1 MRVLKK
7 LIICLVIVVG
17 LIVVASTSV
26 YIAVRVNLGIDLFR
40 TVGQLNTLR
49 QTVNEEKSFP
59 KAYKNSNIAD
69 LKSNLDSKIGSVLV
83 YEEGKGYEG
92 YSVDFS
98 TLALSSSTAKPIIL
112 SEQEVGALAEI
123 VFYQGT
129 NGTLMIEDK
138 DIPTSILQIAFTDIE
153 KETGNANLNVTVK
166 VDITSFKNEMKS
178 FPLNMF
184 KGIVPNTLYVT
195 STVYI
200 EKGIGLSYTVS
211 PKYLT
216 LNNLSSDDTLDFFHT
231 LDVILKIG
239 TAEDLNL
246 KIGTTAANALIG
258 TEQNPGFVYTLKAM
272 SGSGSFAFVSFE
284 SEEKQINAF
293 TF

>member
-59 KAYKNSNIAD
+59 KAYKNSDIAD
-69 LKSNLDSKIGSVLV
+69 LKSNLDSKIGSVLH

-138 DIPTSILQIAFTDIE
+138 EIPTSILQIAFTDIE

-166 VDITSFKNEMKS
+166 VDITSFKNEMKG

-200 EKGIGLSYTVS
+200 EKGTGLSYTVS
-211 PKYLT
+211 SKYIT

-239 TAEDLNL
+239 SAEDLNL

-272 SGSGSFAFVSFE
+272 NGSGSFAFVSFE

>member
-59 KAYKNSNIAD
+59 KAYKNSDIAD
-69 LKSNLDSKIGSVLV
+69 LKSNLDSKIGSVLH

-138 DIPTSILQIAFTDIE
+138 EIPTSILQIAFTDIE

-166 VDITSFKNEMKS
+166 VDITSFKNEMKG

-200 EKGIGLSYTVS
+200 EEGTGLSYTVS
-211 PKYLT
+211 SKYIT

-239 TAEDLNL
+239 SAEDLNL

-272 SGSGSFAFVSFE
+272 NGSGSFAFVSFE